1 MTSTAW
7 MEESLLVPLA
17 VCAFPTLACLLAQ
30 LLFPSLIMNDDA
42 VIRTAMREIVLY
54 RQLPGGRRV
63 LTRVVGWR
71 YSIHVRR
78 SPAFKRRQRT
88 LKQLPA
94 RGNKRRPLLLRLLK
108 RLLQRPQ
115 PKDDTRLPSS
125 PQHHSFPSNHPTP
138 TTHHDHS
145 PAP

>member
-1 MTSTAW
+1 MC
-7 MEESLLVPLA
+7 MEDSLLSTLA
-17 VCAFPTLACLLAQ
+17 LCAFPTLACLLAQ
-30 LLFPSLIMNDDA
+30 FLFPSFIMNDDA
-42 VIRTAMREIVLY
+42 VIRTCIREIVTY

-88 LKQLPA
+88 LKQRPA
-94 RGNKRRPLLLRLLK
+94 RGNKRRPLLQRLLK

-115 PKDDTRLPSS
+115 PEDATRLPSS
-125 PQHHSFPSNHPTP
+125 PQHHSSTYTQSPP
-138 TTHHDHS
+138 TTNHDHTA
-145 PAP
+145 AP